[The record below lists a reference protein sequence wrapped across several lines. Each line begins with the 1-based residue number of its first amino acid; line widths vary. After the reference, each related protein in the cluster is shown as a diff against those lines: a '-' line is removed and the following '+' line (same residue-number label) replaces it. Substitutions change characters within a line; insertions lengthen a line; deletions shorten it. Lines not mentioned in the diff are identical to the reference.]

1 VEIKLIIKKTLYIRL
16 IFTFFVFIYF
26 SLINLTYANENFIV
40 TIVNKIPISKIDI
53 INKAKLLSYSIEK
66 KLNTNNLPKFYNQA
80 QENLINEKVILSEGL
95 KINKNIENLVN
106 KQSESLLLAE
116 FKNSEIQLTNFL
128 KKLSIPK
135 STILD
140 KYKTQII
147 LGYVVKNKYKS
158 QLINLETIVEKNIN
172 SENNLRK
179 EDLFELAEIV
189 INKKNNSKLYNE
201 IQSALQNGANFL
213 NIAKQISTSSSS
225 KFNGKIGWK
234 TFDEASIITK
244 NKKNTFLEGDIL
256 SYSTNDKIYFFKI
269 LAIRLNGQLSEK
281 ENKVLLVEAK
291 FPINFKKKEQA
302 YMDVKRRL
310 DEVLGHKSKCNNL
323 TMLRKANKFK
333 ISLNTIE
340 TRLADI
346 SSNIQY
352 LIKNLKLYE
361 VSKPLFSGNNGFAFI
376 MCDKQKATMEEIN
389 PEIIK
394 NKMMNKHFLNLSN
407 KLLKRL
413 NKQAQITQIQK
424 LN

>member
-1 VEIKLIIKKTLYIRL
+1 MEIKLIIKKTLNIRL

-26 SLINLTYANENFIV
+26 SLINLNYANENFIV

-140 KYKTQII
+140 KYKTQLI

-172 SENNLRK
+172 SEKNLRK

-269 LAIRLNGQLSEK
+269 LAIRLNGQLSQK
-281 ENKVLLVEAK
+281 ENRVLLVEAK

-361 VSKPLFSGNNGFAFI
+361 VSKPLFSGNKGFAFI
-376 MCDKQKATMEEIN
+376 MCDKQKANMEEIN

>member
-1 VEIKLIIKKTLYIRL
+1 MIIKKTMNIRL
-16 IFTFFVFIYF
+16 IFNFFVFIYF

-140 KYKTQII
+140 KYKTQLI

-172 SENNLRK
+172 SEKNLRK

-269 LAIRLNGQLSEK
+269 LAIRLNGQLSQK
-281 ENKVLLVEAK
+281 ENRVLLVEAK

-302 YMDVKRRL
+302 YMDVKRML

-323 TMLRKANKFK
+323 TMLRKANQFK

-361 VSKPLFSGNNGFAFI
+361 VSKPLFSGNIGFTFI

>member
-1 VEIKLIIKKTLYIRL
+1 MIIKKTMNIRL

-95 KINKNIENLVN
+95 KINKNIEKLVN

-140 KYKTQII
+140 KYKTQLI

-172 SENNLRK
+172 SEKNLRK

-213 NIAKQISTSSSS
+213 NIANQISTSSSS

-256 SYSTNDKIYFFKI
+256 SYSTNDKIFFFKI
-269 LAIRLNGQLSEK
+269 LAIRLNGQLSQK
-281 ENKVLLVEAK
+281 ENRVLLVEAK

-352 LIKNLKLYE
+352 LIKNIKLYE
-361 VSKPLFSGNNGFAFI
+361 VSKPFFSGNNGFAFI
-376 MCDKQKATMEEIN
+376 MCDKQKATMEQIN

-424 LN
+424 LD

>member
-1 VEIKLIIKKTLYIRL
+1 MEIKLIIKKTLNIRL

-26 SLINLTYANENFIV
+26 SLINLTYANQNFIV

-66 KLNTNNLPKFYNQA
+66 KLSTNNLPKFYNQA

-106 KQSESLLLAE
+106 KQSERLLLAE

-140 KYKTQII
+140 KYKTQLI

-172 SENNLRK
+172 SEKNLRK

-213 NIAKQISTSSSS
+213 NIAKQISISSSS

-234 TFDEASIITK
+234 TFDDASIITK
-244 NKKNTFLEGDIL
+244 NEKNTFLEGDIF

-269 LAIRLNGQLSEK
+269 LAIRLNGQLSQK
-281 ENKVLLVEAK
+281 ENRVLLVEAK

-361 VSKPLFSGNNGFAFI
+361 VSKPLFSGNIGFAFI

>member
-1 VEIKLIIKKTLYIRL
+1 MEIKLIIKKTLYFRL

-40 TIVNKIPISKIDI
+40 AIVNKIPISKIDI

-66 KLNTNNLPKFYNQA
+66 KLNTDNLPKFYNQA
-80 QENLINEKVILSEGL
+80 LENLINEKVILSEGL
-95 KINKNIENLVN
+95 KINKNIESLVN

-140 KYKTQII
+140 KYKTQLI

-172 SENNLRK
+172 SEKNLRK

-189 INKKNNSKLYNE
+189 INKENNSKLYNE

-225 KFNGKIGWK
+225 EFNGKIGWK
-234 TFDEASIITK
+234 TFDEASVITK

-256 SYSTNDKIYFFKI
+256 SYSTNDKIFFFKI
-269 LAIRLNGQLSEK
+269 LAVRLNGQLSQK

-361 VSKPLFSGNNGFAFI
+361 VSKPLFSGNIGFAFI
-376 MCDKQKATMEEIN
+376 MCDKQNATMEEIN

-424 LN
+424 LD

>member
-1 VEIKLIIKKTLYIRL
+1 MEIKLIIKKTLYIRL
-16 IFTFFVFIYF
+16 IFSFFVFIYF

-80 QENLINEKVILSEGL
+80 LENLINEKVILSEGL

-106 KQSESLLLAE
+106 KQSENLLLVE

-140 KYKTQII
+140 KYKTQLI

-172 SENNLRK
+172 SEKNLRK

-213 NIAKQISTSSSS
+213 NIAKQISISSSS

-234 TFDEASIITK
+234 TFEDASIITK

-256 SYSTNDKIYFFKI
+256 SYATNDKIYFFKI
-269 LAIRLNGQLSEK
+269 LAIRLNGQLSQK
-281 ENKVLLVEAK
+281 ENRVLLVEAK

-361 VSKPLFSGNNGFAFI
+361 VSKPLFSGNIGFAFI

-413 NKQAQITQIQK
+413 NKQAQINQIQK

>member
-1 VEIKLIIKKTLYIRL
+1 MEIKLIIKKTLNIRL

-140 KYKTQII
+140 KYKTQLI
-147 LGYVVKNKYKS
+147 LGYLVKNKYKS

-172 SENNLRK
+172 SEKNLRK
-179 EDLFELAEIV
+179 ENLFELAEIV
-189 INKKNNSKLYNE
+189 INKKNNTKLYNE

-234 TFDEASIITK
+234 NFDEVSIITK

-269 LAIRLNGQLSEK
+269 LAIRLNGQLSQK
-281 ENKVLLVEAK
+281 ENRVLLVEAK

-310 DEVLGHKSKCNNL
+310 DEVLVHKSKCNNL

-361 VSKPLFSGNNGFAFI
+361 VSKPLFSGNIGFAFI

>member
-1 VEIKLIIKKTLYIRL
+1 M
-16 IFTFFVFIYF
+16 
-26 SLINLTYANENFIV
+26 NLTHANENFIV

-106 KQSESLLLAE
+106 KQSERLLLAE

-140 KYKTQII
+140 KYKTQLI

-158 QLINLETIVEKNIN
+158 QLINLETIVEKKIN
-172 SENNLRK
+172 SKKNLRK

-225 KFNGKIGWK
+225 KFNGIIGWK
-234 TFDEASIITK
+234 TFEEASIITK

-269 LAIRLNGQLSEK
+269 LAIRLNGQLSQK
-281 ENKVLLVEAK
+281 ENRVLLVEAK

-361 VSKPLFSGNNGFAFI
+361 VSKPLFSGNIGFAFI

>member
-1 VEIKLIIKKTLYIRL
+1 LIIKKTLNIRL

-140 KYKTQII
+140 KYKTQLI

-172 SENNLRK
+172 SEKNLRK

-269 LAIRLNGQLSEK
+269 LAIRLNGQLSQK
-281 ENKVLLVEAK
+281 ENRVLLVEAK

-361 VSKPLFSGNNGFAFI
+361 VSKPLFSGNIGFAFI

-394 NKMMNKHFLNLSN
+394 NKMMNKHFLILSN

-413 NKQAQITQIQK
+413 NKQAQINQIQK

>member
-26 SLINLTYANENFIV
+26 SLINLTYANQNFIV

-66 KLNTNNLPKFYNQA
+66 KLNPNNLPKFYNQA
-80 QENLINEKVILSEGL
+80 LENLINEKVILSEGF

-106 KQSESLLLAE
+106 KKSESLLLAE

-140 KYKTQII
+140 KYKTQLI

-172 SENNLRK
+172 SEKSLRK

-225 KFNGKIGWK
+225 EFNGKIGWK

-256 SYSTNDKIYFFKI
+256 SYSTNDKIFFFKI
-269 LAIRLNGQLSEK
+269 LAVRLNGQLSQK

-310 DEVLGHKSKCNNL
+310 DEVLVHKSKCNNL

-352 LIKNLKLYE
+352 LIKDIKLYE

-389 PEIIK
+389 PDIIK

-424 LN
+424 LD

>member
-1 VEIKLIIKKTLYIRL
+1 MEIKLIIKKTLNIRL

-140 KYKTQII
+140 KYKTQLI

-172 SENNLRK
+172 SEKNLRK

-189 INKKNNSKLYNE
+189 IDKKNNSKLYNE

-269 LAIRLNGQLSEK
+269 LAIRLNGQLSQK
-281 ENKVLLVEAK
+281 ENRVLLVEAK

-361 VSKPLFSGNNGFAFI
+361 VSKPLFSGNIGFAFI

-394 NKMMNKHFLNLSN
+394 NKMMNKHFLILSN

-413 NKQAQITQIQK
+413 NKQAQINQIQK

>member
-1 VEIKLIIKKTLYIRL
+1 MEIKLIIKKTLYIRL

-80 QENLINEKVILSEGL
+80 LEILINEKVILSEGL

-106 KQSESLLLAE
+106 KQSESLLLVE

-140 KYKTQII
+140 KYKTQLI

-172 SENNLRK
+172 SEKNLRK

-269 LAIRLNGQLSEK
+269 LAIRLNGQLSQK
-281 ENKVLLVEAK
+281 ENRVFLVEAK

-352 LIKNLKLYE
+352 LIKNIKLYE

-413 NKQAQITQIQK
+413 NKQAQINQIQK

>member
-1 VEIKLIIKKTLYIRL
+1 MIIKKTMNIRL

-66 KLNTNNLPKFYNQA
+66 KLNTNNLPKFYTQA

-95 KINKNIENLVN
+95 KINRNIENLVN

-140 KYKTQII
+140 KYKTQLI

-269 LAIRLNGQLSEK
+269 LAIRLNGQLSQK
-281 ENKVLLVEAK
+281 ENRVLLVEAK

-389 PEIIK
+389 PETIK

-413 NKQAQITQIQK
+413 NKQAQINQIQK

>member
-1 VEIKLIIKKTLYIRL
+1 MEIKLIIKKTLYIRL

-140 KYKTQII
+140 KYKTQLI
-147 LGYVVKNKYKS
+147 LGYVVKKKYKS
-158 QLINLETIVEKNIN
+158 QLINLETIVEKKIN
-172 SENNLRK
+172 SKKNLRK

-269 LAIRLNGQLSEK
+269 LAIRLNGQLSQK
-281 ENKVLLVEAK
+281 ENRVLLVEAK

-361 VSKPLFSGNNGFAFI
+361 VSKPLFSGNIGFAFI

>member
-1 VEIKLIIKKTLYIRL
+1 MFRKNFFLLYIV
-16 IFTFFVFIYF
+16 IMFSFFTKPEANYDKLFYDF
-26 SLINLTYANENFIV
+26 SIKNTEGE
-40 TIVNKIPISKIDI
+40 IVNFSKLAD
-53 INKAKLLSYSIEK
+53 
-66 KLNTNNLPKFYNQA
+66 
-80 QENLINEKVILSEGL
+80 
-95 KINKNIENLVN
+95 NKNIENLVN

-140 KYKTQII
+140 KYKTQLI

-172 SENNLRK
+172 SEKNLRK

-234 TFDEASIITK
+234 TLDEASIITK

-269 LAIRLNGQLSEK
+269 LAIRLNGQLSQK

-302 YMDVKRRL
+302 
-310 DEVLGHKSKCNNL
+310 
-323 TMLRKANKFK
+323 
-333 ISLNTIE
+333 
-340 TRLADI
+340 
-346 SSNIQY
+346 
-352 LIKNLKLYE
+352 
-361 VSKPLFSGNNGFAFI
+361 
-376 MCDKQKATMEEIN
+376 
-389 PEIIK
+389 
-394 NKMMNKHFLNLSN
+394 
-407 KLLKRL
+407 
-413 NKQAQITQIQK
+413 
-424 LN
+424 

>member
-1 VEIKLIIKKTLYIRL
+1 MEIKLIIKKTLNIRL
-16 IFTFFVFIYF
+16 LFTFFVFIYF
-26 SLINLTYANENFIV
+26 YLINLTYANENFIV

-140 KYKTQII
+140 KYKTQLI

-158 QLINLETIVEKNIN
+158 QLINLETIVEKNIS
-172 SENNLRK
+172 SEKNLRK

-213 NIAKQISTSSSS
+213 NIANQISTSSSS

-269 LAIRLNGQLSEK
+269 LAIRLNGQLSQK
-281 ENKVLLVEAK
+281 ENRVLLVEAK

-361 VSKPLFSGNNGFAFI
+361 VSKPLFSGNIGFAFI

-424 LN
+424 LD